1 MFNLKNGKMTDA
13 EINRIVNDDSI
24 GNIAKAVDKSL
35 NRINAILSRKDIQNV
50 ETERLDAVRLLA
62 YYLEE
67 KEMTAAQLV
76 KFLKG

>member
-35 NRINAILSRKDIQNV
+35 DRINAILSRKDIQNV
-50 ETERLDAVRLLA
+50 ETDRLDAVRLLA

>member
-1 MFNLKNGKMTDA
+1 MFSLKKSKMS
-13 EINRIVNDDSI
+13 DSQ
-24 GNIAKAVDKSL
+24 L
-35 NRINAILSRKDIQNV
+35 NRIMKDNNIKTDTDKTLQRINSILSRKDVQNV
-50 ETERLDAVRLLA
+50 ENERLDAVRLLA

>member
-1 MFNLKNGKMTDA
+1 MFKLKNSKMSDSQ
-13 EINRIVNDDSI
+13 INRIIKDNGI
-24 GNIAKAVDKSL
+24 GVETDKTL
-35 NRINAILSRKDIQNV
+35 QRINSILSRKDMQNV
-50 ETERLDAVRLLA
+50 ENERLDAVRLLA

>member
-1 MFNLKNGKMTDA
+1 MFKLKNSRMSDA
-13 EINRIVNDDSI
+13 QIKRIVKENSL
-24 GNIAKAVDKSL
+24 GVETDKTL
-35 NRINAILSRKDIQNV
+35 QRINSILSRKDVQNI
-50 ETERLDAVRLLA
+50 ENDRLDAVRLLA

>member
-1 MFNLKNGKMTDA
+1 MFKLKNSKMSDSQ
-13 EINRIVNDDSI
+13 INRIIKDNSI
-24 GNIAKAVDKSL
+24 GIETDKTL
-35 NRINAILSRKDIQNV
+35 QRINSILSRKDIQNV
-50 ETERLDAVRLLA
+50 ENERLDAVRLLA

>member
-1 MFNLKNGKMTDA
+1 MGIFKNTEVSDREFDRILKNA
-13 EINRIVNDDSI
+13 
-24 GNIAKAVDKSL
+24 NIEGDIDKTL
-35 NRINAILSRKDIQNV
+35 QRINSILSRKDIQNV
-50 ETERLDAVRLLA
+50 ENERLDAVRLLA

>member
-1 MFNLKNGKMTDA
+1 MFNLNLKKSKMSDSQ
-13 EINRIVNDDSI
+13 INRIIKDNSI
-24 GNIAKAVDKSL
+24 GIETDKTL
-35 NRINAILSRKDIQNV
+35 QRINSILSRKDIQNV

-67 KEMTAAQLV
+67 KEMSASQLV